1 MATFETFTAEEIISI
16 LRNLEITTD
25 HISAIDDEDEMETLV
40 CELGEINFFG
50 FLLPQEPFFEEIS
63 LRAVTWVYENPY
75 EFVNQFNSEKRAS
88 TAFVVVND
96 DGLLKRDE
104 EGQCLVI
111 TRLPLSFV
119 GGVTKAHLEFMLSIW
134 IEDLFDFFQI
144 ESEVDESE
152 EQILLNT
159 PNDLS
164 EIGTSL
170 VERISVFLE
179 LNGERAARDIA
190 RALKVD
196 KQKVN
201 RILYRNLKTFLKS
214 SSQPPMWSIRS
225 K

>member
-40 CELGEINFFG
+40 CEIGEVNFFG
-50 FLLPQEPFFEEIS
+50 SLLPQEPFFEEIS
-63 LRAVTWVYENPY
+63 LRAGTWVCENPY

-88 TAFVVVND
+88 TAFVVVNN
-96 DGLLKRDE
+96 DGLLERDE

-111 TRLPLSFV
+111 TRLPISFV
-119 GGVTKAHLEFMLSIW
+119 GGVTKAHVEFMLSIW

-144 ESEVDESE
+144 ESESE
-152 EQILLNT
+152 NLDKEIMVVV
-159 PNDLS
+159 PDDLS
-164 EIGTSL
+164 NSGTPFI
-170 VERISVFLE
+170 ERLSAFLE
-179 LNGERAARDIA
+179 VNPEKTAREIA

-214 SSQPPMWSIRS
+214 SSQPPMWSIKS